1 MSNSNNAISNVT
13 LNSSSNTNSSS
24 SSSSSSS
31 NTNSGKPKAV
41 SKAAMSKKNK
51 AVSKA
56 AASKKNKKPP
66 SAKQVKMKE
75 NMATAASKLRSI
87 PGWTPTAANITG
99 LMGVTRAKGDE
110 NTFIRHAISR
120 FEKRQI
126 DKEIL
131 GEQKVKTVKKPRKVK
146 SAVMKEEVVSVPS
159 NTKTAKKKRTKKV
172 KEVVIAPSPISVAMN
187 SPPTP
192 IPSPLPA
199 NKTTAKKKRTKKAA
213 LNTPAASTSTVVK
226 KKRTPKPKVST
237 SSTNKPMSNN
247 SVSTAVIIDA
257 TAPTTAAKNAPV
269 EEEINY

>member
-31 NTNSGKPKAV
+31 NTNSGKPKE
-41 SKAAMSKKNK
+41 
-51 AVSKA
+51 VSKA

-172 KEVVIAPSPISVAMN
+172 KEVVIAPSPISVDMN

-213 LNTPAASTSTVVK
+213 LNTPAASTSRVVK
-226 KKRTPKPKVST
+226 QKRTKKVKLST
-237 SSTNKPMSNN
+237 SSRNKPMSDN